1 MTLHRSGSLRRSQVG
16 RDSALVRWTRPGS
29 SIPANRAGTVHESP
43 GSFWAGPALQA
54 RDAHSAGIFMAHPS
68 VLPSQVV
75 SESTPGPP
83 TQNHRLCLA
92 FRPPHLSPQ
101 HTPGP
106 SPIPTFAASFPCEK
120 ASSRVMTVPQPGVRQ
135 VPREY
140 VLLAVFGG
148 VVFLLFFLLEYRM
161 CTHAMSL

>member
-106 SPIPTFAASFPCEK
+106 SPIPTFAASFPREK
-120 ASSRVMTVPQPGVRQ
+120 ASSG
-135 VPREY
+135 
-140 VLLAVFGG
+140 
-148 VVFLLFFLLEYRM
+148 
-161 CTHAMSL
+161 